1 MNKNISDLN
10 IAFFGSPQI
19 AVYVLNTLKENGI
32 IPSLIVSQPDKPAG
46 RKLKLTPPEAKVW
59 AEENN
64 VSVFQP
70 ETLKDEEVVKTIIDE
85 GPWDIFIVA
94 AYGKIIPKAVL
105 DIPKHGTLNVHPSLL
120 PKLRGASPLQSA
132 ILGEDETGVS
142 IMLLDEKMDHGPI
155 LAQEKTMSWKNW
167 LVTPKLEGEGGPR
180 HAGAFDVSGPPKASE
195 LEKITGVQGGR
206 MLAVVI
212 PKWVAGNIEPQE
224 QDHSA
229 ATFTQKIT
237 KQDGFIELD
246 NDPKKNF
253 RKIQAFDIW
262 PRTYFFAERN
272 SKKIR
277 VIVTA
282 AAFIDGKLII
292 KKVIPEGKKEMDY
305 EVFLK
310 SC

>member
-1 MNKNISDLN
+1 MKKNVSNLN

-19 AVYVLNTLKENGI
+19 AVYVLDTLKENGI
-32 IPSLIVSQPDKPAG
+32 IPSLIITQPDKPAG

-64 VSVFQP
+64 VSIFQP

-94 AYGKIIPKAVL
+94 AYGKRISRAVL
-105 DIPKHGTLNVHPSLL
+105 DIPQHGTLNVHPSLL

-155 LAQEKTMSWKNW
+155 LAQEKTPIENW
-167 LVTPKLEGEGGPR
+167 PPR
-180 HAGAFDVSGPPKASE
+180 ASE
-195 LEKITGVQGGR
+195 LEKITGIQGGN
-206 MLAVVI
+206 MLAKII
-212 PKWVAGNIEPQE
+212 PQWAAGKIKPQE
-224 QDHSA
+224 QDHNV
-229 ATFTQKIT
+229 ATFTKKIT
-237 KQDGFIELD
+237 KQDGLIDL
-246 NDPKKNF
+246 NGDPEKNF

-262 PRTYFFAERN
+262 PRTYFFTKKN
-272 SKKIR
+272 SKEIR
-277 VIVTA
+277 IVVTEA
-282 AAFIDGKLII
+282 DFADGKLII
-292 KKVIPEGKKEMDY
+292 KKIIPEGKKEMDY